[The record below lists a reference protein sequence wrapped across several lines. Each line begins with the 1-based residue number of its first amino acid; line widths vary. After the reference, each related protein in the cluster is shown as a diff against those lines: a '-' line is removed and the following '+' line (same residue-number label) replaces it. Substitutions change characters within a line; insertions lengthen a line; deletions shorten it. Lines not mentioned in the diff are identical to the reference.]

1 VRGHR
6 LVFSNGVLL
15 LAGASIALLI
25 ATNADVSALIPM
37 YSIGVFTGFTMA
49 GTGMVKH
56 HLHHKEPHWRTRV
69 AINGLAAVVCAIVVV
84 TFAVAQFTHGAW
96 VVVVVMPLLVY
107 ALIRTNRQYRAEDT
121 VLEEGA
127 AVQACEARIL
137 RRHVVVILIDRIDLA
152 AARAIQYA
160 RTLAPDD
167 LRAVH
172 FNIDELRAEA
182 LMARW
187 RQVGLSQLPLDVID
201 CPDRRLGRAAL
212 ELAAELADGET
223 EVSMLLPRRSYGK
236 ALRRILHDQT
246 ADYIVDIVSQ
256 LSHVNATIVPFLV
269 APGIDRSEALVEV
282 VTTRTARARPA
293 TSSEPSRPTIALPTI
308 DGVTPISALQWRRHA
323 RVAGKV
329 KSVRVQ
335 PWSGVSTLECV
346 LIDNSGEAITLV
358 FLGRRTIPGIR
369 SGAVV
374 AAEATVG
381 KHRGMLAMINPLY
394 ELLSASDPVETR

>member
-1 VRGHR
+1 
-6 LVFSNGVLL
+6 
-15 LAGASIALLI
+15 
-25 ATNADVSALIPM
+25 
-37 YSIGVFTGFTMA
+37 
-49 GTGMVKH
+49 
-56 HLHHKEPHWRTRV
+56 
-69 AINGLAAVVCAIVVV
+69 
-84 TFAVAQFTHGAW
+84 
-96 VVVVVMPLLVY
+96 MPLLVY
-107 ALIRTNRQYRAEDT
+107 ALIRTNRQYRTEDT

-127 AVQACEARIL
+127 AVQACEARVL

-160 RTLAPDD
+160 RTLMPDE

-172 FNIDELRAEA
+172 FNIDEQRAEA
-182 LMARW
+182 LMERW
-187 RQVGLSQLPLDVID
+187 RQVGLSQLSLDVID

-269 APGIDRSEALVEV
+269 APGIE
-282 VTTRTARARPA
+282 RTETIVKVLAPKTGRERRAAQAAAFELSPI
-293 TSSEPSRPTIALPTI
+293 PLPTI
-308 DGVTPISALQWRRHA
+308 GGATPIAALQWRRHA
-323 RVAGKV
+323 RVAGRV
-329 KSVRVQ
+329 KTMRVQ
-335 PWSGVSTLECV
+335 PWSGVPTLECV
-346 LIDNSGEAITLV
+346 LIDAQGDCVTLV

-369 SGAVV
+369 NGTVL

-381 KHRGMLAMINPLY
+381 KHHGMLAMINPLY
-394 ELLSASDPVETR
+394 ELLSLSEPGVSR